1 VQSVGI
7 GDHYDDGR
15 GPVPASPRPL
25 TFWMAVALVMGNMIG
40 SGIFLL
46 PASLASFGGVSIIG
60 WLVSAGGALLLAMVF
75 ARLARLDPAAGGP
88 YAFTRRAFGDLPG
101 FLVAWGYWISVWT
114 GMAALAVALVG
125 YLTAFVPHLATAR
138 IQAACV
144 AVAAVWVLVGIN
156 VVGVRAAGW
165 VQLVT
170 TLLKL
175 LPLALVGIGGLLY
188 FDPSRFT
195 VGDVG
200 LRALSSSVPAAAALT
215 LWAFL
220 GLESATI
227 PADSIQNPE
236 VTIPRATIVGTTLT
250 AAIYIVSTAGVM
262 SVLSAAALSSSTA
275 PYADAAGA
283 VAGNWASRAVAAGAA
298 ISCFG
303 ALNGWILVSGQL
315 PRAVARDGL
324 FPRIFARTSASGTP
338 VAAMVIGGILASVT
352 VGLNYTRDLVQLFT
366 FLILLATLNTLT
378 PYAFSAMAVFL
389 LPDRAGVRPLT
400 TAAKAGAALAFAF
413 SLWAM
418 AGAGAETVYW
428 GFLLLIAGLPVYV
441 FLRNR

>member
-1 VQSVGI
+1 
-7 GDHYDDGR
+7 
-15 GPVPASPRPL
+15 
-25 TFWMAVALVMGNMIG
+25 MAVALVMGNMIG

-46 PASLASFGGVSIIG
+46 PASLAGFGGVSIIG
-60 WLVSAGGALLLAMVF
+60 WLVSAGGAVLLAMVF

-88 YAFTRRAFGDLPG
+88 YAYTRRAFGDLPG

-125 YLTAFVPHLATAR
+125 YLAAFVPQLATAR
-138 IQAACV
+138 IPAA
-144 AVAAVWVLVGIN
+144 AVAISAVWVLVAVN
-156 VVGVRAAGW
+156 VVGVRTAGW
-165 VQLVT
+165 VQVVT

-175 LPLALVGIGGLLY
+175 LPLAVVGIAGLLY
-188 FDPSRFT
+188 FDASRFT
-195 VGDVG
+195 VGDAG
-200 LRALSSSVPAAAALT
+200 WRALSSSVPAAAALT

-227 PADSIQNPE
+227 PADSIQEPD

-250 AAIYIVSTAGVM
+250 AAIYIVSTVGVM
-262 SVLSAAALSSSTA
+262 SILPAAALGSSTA
-275 PYADAAGA
+275 PYADAARTA
-283 VAGNWASRAVAAGAA
+283 AGSWASAAVAAGAA

-315 PRAVARDGL
+315 PLAVARDGL
-324 FPRIFARTSASGTP
+324 FPRIFAQTSASGTP
-338 VAAMVIGGILASVT
+338 AAAMVIGGILATVT

-378 PYAFSAMAVFL
+378 PYAFSAMAIFL
-389 LPDRAGVRPLT
+389 MPDRAGVPPLT
-400 TAAKAGAALAFAF
+400 IAAKTSAALAFAF

-428 GFLLLIAGLPVYV
+428 GFLLLLAGLPVYV
-441 FLRNR
+441 CMRNR